1 MISNRPFFST
11 PFLSEPRFRL
21 SSALAAARAL
31 LDSPKMSA
39 YDVAKKA
46 MTIAADTCVYTNHNF
61 THQIIGGEDA
71 TTSAKDDGEAEGDAA
86 SSSP

>member
-1 MISNRPFFST
+1 MYAP
-11 PFLSEPRFRL
+11 
-21 SSALAAARAL
+21 ARA
-31 LDSPKMSA
+31 SA
-39 YDVAKKA
+39 YVKTSSEKEFMKPVAKKA